1 MKVVIKD
8 VQHRQAHGARNQSI
22 QGSAFC
28 IRCISDTPSVFQ
40 QSPVQGVKIG
50 QKIGPQVD
58 QDSGGSPQISKGR
71 LHLE

>member
-1 MKVVIKD
+1 M
-8 VQHRQAHGARNQSI
+8 
-22 QGSAFC
+22 QGL
-28 IRCISDTPSVFQ
+28 
-40 QSPVQGVKIG
+40 KIG